1 MAEAVLQE
9 EVELLLDKPRDG
21 GPAGE
26 RRGEGP
32 LLGEPS
38 GSRLQGPALQG

>member
-26 RRGEGP
+26 GVGHFT
-32 LLGEPS
+32 GEPN
-38 GSRLQGPALQG
+38 GSHCKG